1 MKIKVKTLKA
11 IIPLLV
17 IILTAGI
24 VSYSIYDKK
33 RKEKIADIEFRKDIE
48 NAIDKEYNSLKNQY
62 DNIVETILDNQYS
75 SQFRIKYLFKLNT
88 LLDMP
93 HRYTK
98 EGGSYNDLYSAEKLL
113 NKNKEEDKDILRS
126 KAQNRVYSYIFGADN

>member
-98 EGGSYNDLYSAEKLL
+98 EGGSYNDLYSVEKLL

-126 KAQNRVYSYIFGADN
+126 IAQNRVYSYILGADN

>member
-1 MKIKVKTLKA
+1 MKIKVKTLKV

-62 DNIVETILDNQYS
+62 DSIVETILDYQYP

-98 EGGSYNDLYSAEKLL
+98 EGGSYNDLYSVEKLL

>member
-1 MKIKVKTLKA
+1 MKIKVKTLKI

-17 IILTAGI
+17 VILTASI
-24 VSYSIYDKK
+24 LSYSIYDKK
-33 RKEKIADIEFRKDIE
+33 RKEKIAEIELIKDIE

-62 DNIVETILDNQYS
+62 DNIVETILDKQYS

-98 EGGSYNDLYSAEKLL
+98 GGGSYNDLYDAKELL
-113 NKNKEEDKDILRS
+113 NKNKEEDKNILKS
-126 KAQNRVYSYIFGADN
+126 IAQKRVYSYIFGADD